1 MNNFGIL
8 GWPLEKTFSPFIHK
22 YLLDMTENDGN
33 YEEFKIKN
41 IDENN
46 ITNLN
51 KKLDGY
57 NITIPHKENIL
68 KLNIK

>member
-41 IDENN
+41 IAVSY
-46 ITNLN
+46 THLTLPTTS
-51 KKLDGY
+51 KV
-57 NITIPHKENIL
+57 
-68 KLNIK
+68 

>member
-68 KLNIK
+68 KLNIN